1 MRAPGKSTAQ
11 RALLGAALSVAA
23 PFAGAV
29 DPPTQQITRAGT
41 QSSVAGPAATFVGKV
56 RVDPLFPA
64 DEEVQASSAYVS
76 FEPGARS
83 AWHTHP
89 AVSDWWLPPALG

>member
-29 DPPTQQITRAGT
+29 EPPTQQITRAGT
-41 QSSVAGPAATFVGKV
+41 QSSVTGPAATFVGKV
-56 RVDPLFPA
+56 RVDGRQGIITYRAKSCL
-64 DEEVQASSAYVS
+64 
-76 FEPGARS
+76 
-83 AWHTHP
+83 
-89 AVSDWWLPPALG
+89 SD